1 MYACMHV
8 CIDMTNR
15 STREWL
21 FLVSSR
27 PFKISEDCRGAG
39 TTLKVRGGGG
49 GNVSRGPRK
58 PVPKTKNSLIWPTFL
73 GETKVHVQ
81 KQTKIKM
88 NDFHTNRGNLGVHT
102 YCEDRGSAGRQEHAK
117 LKLNTIKS

>member
-39 TTLKVRGGGG
+39 TTLKVLGGGG
-49 GNVSRGPRK
+49 GGKRLPRSK
-58 PVPKTKNSLIWPTFL
+58 
-73 GETKVHVQ
+73 ETRTQ
-81 KQTKIKM
+81 
-88 NDFHTNRGNLGVHT
+88 N
-102 YCEDRGSAGRQEHAK
+102 
-117 LKLNTIKS
+117 